1 MQNFMEKVKSV
12 LFEDAVAERE
22 VTSDI
27 APADDVPVASVSTNS
42 ETSLTEKVM
51 STIRWILGGGES
63 A

>member
-1 MQNFMEKVKSV
+1 MQSVIEKVKSF

-27 APADDVPVASVSTNS
+27 VPADDVPVASVSTNS

-51 STIRWILGGGES
+51 STIRWILGGDES